1 MRITGGKA
9 RSIQLKTLDLPEL
22 RPATDQM
29 RQAVFNSLA
38 ACIPDCAFLDL
49 FAGCGAVGLEAV
61 SRGAKSGIFVERHPK
76 LASIIKGNIAAVCKS
91 AGVEPFGFQVYQGDV
106 FTFEPEAASCDIVFC
121 DPPYAIIV
129 GNEEKLFALGS
140 SALKPGGFFLWEHP
154 AQVPLQATKNFEFIK
169 RLGGKG
175 PRTPNIG
182 VFRKL

>member
-9 RSIQLKTLDLPEL
+9 RSIILKTLDLPEL

-38 ACIPDCAFLDL
+38 AHIPECTFIDL

-76 LASIIKGNIAAVCKS
+76 LAAVIKGNIAAVCKS
-91 AGVEPFGFQVYQGDV
+91 AEVEPFAFHVHQGDV
-106 FTFEPEAASCDIVFC
+106 FAFIPEESSCDIVFC
-121 DPPYAIIV
+121 DPPYAMIQ
-129 GNEEKLFALGS
+129 GNEDKLFFLGLK
-140 SALKPGGFFLWEHP
+140 ALKTGGFFLWEHP
-154 AQVPLQATKNFEFIK
+154 AEVPLLATTGYEFIK

-175 PRTPNIG
+175 PRTPNVA
-182 VFRKL
+182 VFRKI